1 MVESDHTA
9 LPSQPLLSEN
19 DYTGLK
25 TVIPKASKPQR
36 VKKPSS
42 NSNNLPQYRSV
53 IYQPAKQS
61 FSLAECD
68 TMALDAVTS
77 LKEQHSTTQNGV
89 KPILKTDFKQKS
101 DNKSEKSKGSKVAF
115 QPEVSMCQI
124 ESMSEKSVV
133 TNNRQHEKADR

>member
-1 MVESDHTA
+1 
-9 LPSQPLLSEN
+9 
-19 DYTGLK
+19 
-25 TVIPKASKPQR
+25 
-36 VKKPSS
+36 
-42 NSNNLPQYRSV
+42 
-53 IYQPAKQS
+53 
-61 FSLAECD
+61 
-68 TMALDAVTS
+68 
-77 LKEQHSTTQNGV
+77 V